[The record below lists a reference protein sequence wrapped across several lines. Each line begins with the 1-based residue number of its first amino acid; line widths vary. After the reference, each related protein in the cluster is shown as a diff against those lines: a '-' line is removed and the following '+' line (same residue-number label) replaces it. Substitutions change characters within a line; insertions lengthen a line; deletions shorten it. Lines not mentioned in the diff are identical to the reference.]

1 MARKDTT
8 TKAEPPVIQEGGVT
22 RVLER
27 VDKPKETK
35 LLKPTEHEKLAL
47 TVHLAEYAA
56 LRKEI
61 ELRLGWQTIALSVSL
76 PFFAGILVAA
86 MGAMAKDKNN
96 GELWAEQYPIVLAAA
111 TVGASILGLLV
122 CNQDLMVFRLGGYI
136 RNVLARDVKAIVKE
150 DVFKWESY
158 HASQEKGVPKL
169 LSVTVHALLFIAAAI
184 PLGAFIA
191 CYVSVGTKLGAYDY
205 RKPNISHWV
214 FMGFALLTFLMF
226 SLALLG
232 SYRVARQWRKNTKAP
247 IDQEAAVTAPKT
259 GATL

>member
-1 MARKDTT
+1 VSIPESAN
-8 TKAEPPVIQEGGVT
+8 
-22 RVLER
+22 
-27 VDKPKETK
+27 
-35 LLKPTEHEKLAL
+35 PTEHQKLEL

-136 RNVLARDVKAIVKE
+136 RTELAGRVKAVVDA
-150 DVFKWESY
+150 DVFGWETF
-158 HASQEKGVPKL
+158 HPSQETGVPKL

-184 PLGAFIA
+184 PLGAFVA
-191 CYVSVGTKLGAYDY
+191 CYVSVGTKMGAYEY
-205 RKPNISHWV
+205 HKPNISHWV
-214 FMGFALLTFLMF
+214 FMGFALLTFFMF
-226 SLALLG
+226 SLALVG
-232 SYRVARQWRKNTKAP
+232 SYKVAREWRAKAR
-247 IDQEAAVTAPKT
+247 QTAERS
-259 GATL
+259 ATT